1 MIMVRGR
8 ESSFQLCG
16 KGAVD
21 GGIGDDVVGQ
31 DGHGVAGGVG
41 GGSEDGEGFVCEV
54 FDAGDDVSGCSGG
67 VQQLVEDGFAG
78 RGIAA

>member
-1 MIMVRGR
+1 MVVGR
-8 ESSFQLCG
+8 EGGFEFCG

-21 GGIGDDVVGQ
+21 GGVGYNVVGQ
-31 DGHGVAGGVG
+31 DRHGVAGGVG
-41 GGSEDGEGFVCEV
+41 GGGEDGEGFVGEV
-54 FDAGDDVSGCSGG
+54 FDAGDDVSGRSGG

>member
-1 MIMVRGR
+1 MIMATGR

-21 GGIGDDVVGQ
+21 GGVGDDVVGE
-31 DGHGVAGGVG
+31 DGHGVARGVG
-41 GGSEDGEGFVCEV
+41 GGGEDGEGFVGEV
-54 FDAGDDVSGCSGG
+54 FDAGDNVSGCSGG

>member
-1 MIMVRGR
+1 MVVGR
-8 ESSFQLCG
+8 ESSFQFSG

-21 GGIGDDVVGQ
+21 GGIGDDVVGE

-41 GGSEDGEGFVCEV
+41 GGGEDGEGFVREV
-54 FDAGDDVSGCSGG
+54 FDAWGNVPGCSSG